1 MSLPEPILSL
11 LLGLTILGL
20 WLAILLPL
28 LSRAEALALHC
39 GDPISGTGAH
49 MVPTG
54 GWYVI
59 HLYRPGGRVKSEEW
73 FVRDSAAAP
82 IEFMGFVATLL
93 LGLLVVI
100 VVVHIL

>member
-1 MSLPEPILSL
+1 
-11 LLGLTILGL
+11 
-20 WLAILLPL
+20 
-28 LSRAEALALHC
+28 
-39 GDPISGTGAH
+39 